1 MFLQGMHGVHRRWWD
16 GGGKFLPDGTQQLT
30 YHVAGPV
37 LHWNGFMSNAA
48 FWLALFQLPF
58 ILNFFWSMFAG
69 KKVESDNPWHATTVE
84 WDTPTPPGHGNF
96 TKPITVYRGPYEYSV
111 PGADKDYTPQTEPP
125 NPDKPATAPAHL
137 AATPAHAH

>member
-1 MFLQGMHGVHRRWWD
+1 MRRF
-16 GGGKFLPDGTQQLT
+16 G
-30 YHVAGPV
+30 
-37 LHWNGFMSNAA
+37 SRCSS
-48 FWLALFQLPF
+48 LPF

-69 KKVESDNPWHATTVE
+69 KKVESDNPWDATTVE

-125 NPDKPATAPAHL
+125 KTDKPATAPAHI
-137 AATPAHAH
+137 AETHAHAH